1 MLSLSHTAL
10 TASAE
15 QMDKRVLAGYYEM
28 DPDKSAKAQKPQRS
42 EGWKK

>member
-10 TASAE
+10 SAT
-15 QMDKRVLAGYYEM
+15 GYHEM

-42 EGWKK
+42 ERWKK